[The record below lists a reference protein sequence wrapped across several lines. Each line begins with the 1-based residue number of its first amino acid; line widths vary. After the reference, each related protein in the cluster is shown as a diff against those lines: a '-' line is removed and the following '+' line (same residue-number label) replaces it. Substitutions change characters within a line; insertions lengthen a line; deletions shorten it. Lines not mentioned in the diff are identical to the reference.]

1 MAMALV
7 HANIGFPFLAKS
19 IYDYLC
25 GVPLGSIH
33 ICEDE
38 VPNYEVRTLLQ
49 KVSCN
54 FNALIIKHAGT

>member
-7 HANIGFPFLAKS
+7 HANSGFPFLAKS
-19 IYDYLC
+19 TYNYLC
-25 GVPLGSIH
+25 GVPLAYID

-49 KVSCN
+49 KASQV
-54 FNALIIKHAGT
+54 LIFMH